1 MIPVKGLKTGKH
13 QYSFDIDKEFFES
26 YNKSEIKGAD
36 LKADVEMTVEVK
48 TISLTVCFNGFIEV
62 VCDRCLEYVQLPLHF
77 SDKTCVE
84 KGKSEESD
92 NSEMIV
98 IPENEHEID
107 LTQYLYECIMLSLPY
122 QVVHQDDKE
131 GNSTCNKAMID
142 KLNEHSADETVQ
154 KESDPRWDA
163 LKDLKTRK

>member
-36 LKADVEMTVEVK
+36 LKADIEMTVEVK

-77 SDKTCVE
+77 SDKTYVE

-131 GNSTCNKAMID
+131 GNSTCISSCRRCAGPCD
-142 KLNEHSADETVQ
+142 RSPDRSSVQ
-154 KESDPRWDA
+154 VLFGVCAGANRTKR
-163 LKDLKTRK
+163 